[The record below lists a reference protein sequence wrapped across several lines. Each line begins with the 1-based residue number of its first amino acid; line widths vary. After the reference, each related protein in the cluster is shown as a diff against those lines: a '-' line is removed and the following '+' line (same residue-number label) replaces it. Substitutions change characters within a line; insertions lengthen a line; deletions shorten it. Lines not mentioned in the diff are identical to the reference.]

1 MLWLTAHQFF
11 IDSQVMSRSIEGCIV
26 AGAIVWAAWLISRRL
41 K

>member
-1 MLWLTAHQFF
+1 MTLHQFF

-26 AGAIVWAAWLISRRL
+26 AGAIIWAAMLISRRL